1 MKIVLISQSYPP
13 MISGAAIAVQHLAQG
28 LAADGHEVLV
38 LAASDRG
45 QSYVEMA
52 GRLRVLRL
60 PSVPNPARVKQ
71 RFLVAPLHTMRRA
84 VAEFQP
90 DMIHTHEPL
99 SLGLCG
105 LRIARERQLPVILTL
120 HQLPWFPAMYL
131 PPWPGLREGVTAV
144 LWQYGGWLVRQFTA
158 VTVPTATIAQIVQAH
173 TGFRPLPIP
182 NGLDLHNFSP
192 QTAVPDEQEKL
203 RQKYGLAPHSPVV
216 LHVGRLD
223 KDKRV
228 DLVLRAF
235 AQVPGEAQLLV
246 VGDGRCRQ
254 SLIQLSQQ
262 LGIEQ
267 RCVFPGYVCA
277 VGDLPGLY
285 RLSTV
290 FVTASE
296 IELLPLVVLEAMAC
310 GQPVVAVA
318 ATSLPEIVEHGTH
331 GFLAQPGD
339 DAGLAAHITWLLQH
353 PHEAAQ
359 MGQSCRERAV
369 EYGLEQIVYQYEQ
382 LYGEIVLTF
391 RRQAQ
396 VVFG

>member
-13 MISGAAIAVQHLAQG
+13 MISGAAIAVQQLAQG

-45 QSYVEMA
+45 QSYTETAV
-52 GRLRVLRL
+52 RLRVRRL
-60 PSVPNPARVKQ
+60 PSIHNPTRVRQ
-71 RFLVAPLHTMRRA
+71 RFLVAPMRTMQQA
-84 VAEFQP
+84 IAEFQP
-90 DMIHTHEPL
+90 DIIHTHEPL

-105 LRIARERQLPVILTL
+105 LKIAHEMQLPTILTL

-144 LWQYGGWLVRQFTA
+144 LWRYGDWLVRQFTA
-158 VTVPTATIAQIVQAH
+158 VTVPTATIAQVVQAH
-173 TGFRPLPIP
+173 TGFRPVPIA
-182 NGLDLHNFSP
+182 NGLDLHKFNP
-192 QTAVPDEQEKL
+192 QTAVPDEQERL

-235 AQVPGEAQLLV
+235 AQVPVDAQLLV

-262 LGIEQ
+262 LGIAQ
-267 RCVFPGYVCA
+267 RCLFPGYVCA
-277 VGDLPGLY
+277 GGDLPGLY
-285 RLSTV
+285 RLASV

-310 GQPVVAVA
+310 GLPVVTVA

-331 GFLAQPGD
+331 GYLAAPGD
-339 DAGLAAHITWLLQH
+339 YAALAAHITWLLQH

-369 EYGLEQIVYQYEQ
+369 KYGLEQVVYQYEQ
-382 LYGEIVLTF
+382 LYGEVVMTF
-391 RRQAQ
+391 RQQAR

>member
-38 LAASDRG
+38 LAASDRS
-45 QSYVEMA
+45 QSYVETA

-60 PSVPNPARVKQ
+60 PSVPNPVRVKQ
-71 RFLVAPLHTMRRA
+71 RFLVAPLHTMRQA

-105 LRIARERQLPVILTL
+105 LKIARERQLPVILTL

-144 LWQYGGWLVRQFTA
+144 LWRYGGWLVQQFTA
-158 VTVPTATIAQIVQAH
+158 VTVPTATIAQIVQEH
-173 TGFRPLPIP
+173 TGFRPAPIP
-182 NGLDLHNFSP
+182 NGLDLHKFNR

-203 RQKYGLAPHSPVV
+203 RQRYGLAPHTPVV

-235 AQVPGEAQLLV
+235 AQVQADAQLLV

-262 LGIEQ
+262 LGIAQ
-267 RCVFPGYVCA
+267 RTVFPGYVGA
-277 VGDLPGLY
+277 DGDLPGLY
-285 RLSTV
+285 RLSTI

-296 IELLPLVVLEAMAC
+296 VETFALVAHEAMAC
-310 GQPVVAVA
+310 GLPLVAVA
-318 ATSLPEIVEHGTH
+318 AACLPEMIEHGVH
-331 GFLAQPGD
+331 GYLASPGHYAD
-339 DAGLAAHITWLLQH
+339 LAAHITWLLQH
-353 PHEAAQ
+353 PGEAAQ
-359 MGQSCRERAV
+359 MGQSCRQRAV
-369 EYGLEQIVYQYEQ
+369 KYGLEQVVYQYEQ
-382 LYGEIVLTF
+382 LYGEVAMTF
-391 RRQAQ
+391 HNRAK